1 MMVVV
6 KYKSK
11 RFLRLKYQPAVILED
26 TVDGEMTSHTA
37 LYGQCMC
44 GDVFEMYIDVFWARC
59 CQWHGSL
66 ASTFCSPTQIAINV
80 GTCNDL
86 KWKRPSFSAGERFC
100 VALNT
105 KYFPVFQIPVI
116 WGIWQAWPALSIGRA
131 GDCLGPQALMM
142 YKSCINWP
150 LWLFFVVHGHIY
162 LSISQSSLYWNAIK
176 CFALHYRALNIKV
189 RIEMSTYVNTYYWEI
204 AYRVTFI
211 CI

>member
-1 MMVVV
+1 
-6 KYKSK
+6 
-11 RFLRLKYQPAVILED
+11 
-26 TVDGEMTSHTA
+26 MTSHTA

-142 YKSCINWP
+142 YKSQSWKIDPYDWF
-150 LWLFFVVHGHIY
+150 LW
-162 LSISQSSLYWNAIK
+162 S
-176 CFALHYRALNIKV
+176 
-189 RIEMSTYVNTYYWEI
+189 M
-204 AYRVTFI
+204 VTFI
-211 CI
+211 CPFLNHHCIGMQLNVATELWI